1 MRARPAFAVLMLVVL
16 LLPGCITTEEDTL
29 GGLGTY
35 GVEATWTTVE
45 LEAKTAYYND
55 GETVTWTLDD
65 GPFSDQIEAAGN
77 HVVGVLLTL
86 SYPSDDETPNPG
98 LCTGLEDNVPDVV
111 SGTATKGD
119 WSLEQT
125 DSEGGGHE
133 VNLTWHDQ
141 SALEAG
147 SISNVTEQE
156 VLDRFAFGADAR
168 GAFDLSVTV
177 DAQAFEG
184 ALCTHSDDGEEV
196 ATVVGL
202 LVLDLNVTLI
212 EDDEGGSS
220 AMAVGAGSLPA
231 VLFAPVFIA
240 MIAAVTYATR
250 HQDRFQLRFVLEEEE
265 EELEG
270 ESTSEGVTM
279 TDSYRARVITLCA
292 LYVAQG
298 IPWGFIT
305 VTFVTFLAARGVGAG
320 ELALLLTLGTLP
332 WSVKFLW
339 GPVIDRY
346 QIPVYGRRRPWILL
360 AQTGMMLMLG
370 AMLFV
375 PDPTNNVRTIAI
387 MFLVYNIF
395 TSLQDVSTDA
405 LAVDV
410 LKPHEVEKVNSY
422 MFTSKT
428 VGGAIGGAG
437 LGTIIVFTGLKGAIL
452 LQIPILA
459 GLMVAPLLMT
469 ERPGERRFPWDAK
482 PKEASQEEVLE
493 APNQNFADIF
503 AKIRTA
509 LSLRSAYL
517 SIVLSL
523 TVSLHFLLIPV
534 LPLLFVRELG
544 WTEAGFNATN
554 GGWILA
560 LTVLGYLVGGQLGR
574 RFGGKKI
581 IIYAA
586 LGTAFVTALWGVSG
600 QLWGSTVWMVGVW
613 SLKNFGWSV
622 VMINI
627 YSLMMKVTWGEV
639 GGTQFTGYMAMMNLS
654 AIIGY
659 QLTGPLAERFDY
671 PTLFLI
677 GAALQTLVILAVLW
691 IDPDQTRREL
701 EGTMEGVIEPPGP
714 LNMSA

>member
-1 MRARPAFAVLMLVVL
+1 MRAQFHVAVLIMLL
-16 LLPGCITTEEDTL
+16 MMLPGCLSTPKETR
-29 GGLGTY
+29 GGVGTY
-35 GVEATWTTVE
+35 EVEASWTTVE
-45 LEAKTAYYND
+45 LETKTAFYAD
-55 GETVTWTLDD
+55 GEAVTWSVLDGEVD
-65 GPFSDQIEAAGN
+65 QQIEDAGG
-77 HVVGVLLTL
+77 HVVGLVLAM
-86 SYPSDDETPNPG
+86 SYPTDNETPGG
-98 LCTGLEDNVPDVV
+98 LCTGQETDVPDIV
-111 SGTATKGD
+111 SGTATKGV
-119 WSLEQT
+119 WSLEQS
-125 DSEGGGHE
+125 DSGFGGHE

-141 SALEAG
+141 AILDAG
-147 SISNVTEQE
+147 VATNLSEQE
-156 VLDRFAFGADAR
+156 VLDRFAFGDEAR
-168 GAFDLSVTV
+168 GAFDLTVLV
-177 DAQAFEG
+177 DAQAHNS
-184 ALCTHSDDGEEV
+184 ALCSHSDDGEEV
-196 ATVVGL
+196 TTVASL
-202 LVLDLNVTLI
+202 LVIDLTVTPAGT
-212 EDDEGGSS
+212 DDGGSS
-220 AMAVGAGSLPA
+220 ALPVGTGAIPS
-231 VLFAPVFIA
+231 VIFAPVFIA
-240 MIAAVTYATR
+240 MVALVAFVPR

-305 VTFVTFLAARGVGAG
+305 VTFVTFLAARGVGAS

-346 QIPVYGRRRPWILL
+346 QIPAYGRRRPWILL

-410 LKPHEVEKVNSY
+410 LQPHEVEKVNSY

-459 GLMVAPLLMT
+459 GLMIAPMMMT
-469 ERPGERRFPWDAK
+469 ERPGERRFPWEKKTEEGPEEEDV
-482 PKEASQEEVLE
+482 EAT
-493 APNQNFADIF
+493 NQNFADIF

-600 QLWGSTVWMVGVW
+600 QLWGSTIWMVGVW

-701 EGTMEGVIEPPGP
+701 ESPAPAEAPSPIPMT
-714 LNMSA
+714 A

>member
-1 MRARPAFAVLMLVVL
+1 MRARFHVAILMML
-16 LLPGCITTEEDTL
+16 LMMLPGCLSTTEEAL
-29 GGLGTY
+29 GGVGTY
-35 GVEATWTTVE
+35 EVEATWTTID
-45 LEAKTAYYND
+45 LETKTAFYAD
-55 GETVTWTLDD
+55 DEVVTWTLNDAD
-65 GPFSDQIEAAGN
+65 VAGQIEDAGG
-77 HVVGVLLTL
+77 HVVGLVLAM
-86 SYPSDDETPNPG
+86 SYPADDESPSG
-98 LCTGLEDNVPDVV
+98 LCTGLEADVPDIV
-111 SGTATKGD
+111 SGTATKGE
-119 WSLEQT
+119 WSLELT
-125 DSEGGGHE
+125 DSGFGGHE

-141 SALEAG
+141 AILDAG
-147 SISNVTEQE
+147 VATNLTEQE
-156 VLDRFAFGADAR
+156 VLDRFVFGDEAR
-168 GAFDLSVTV
+168 GAFDLTVVV
-177 DAQAFEG
+177 DAQAHNS
-184 ALCTHSDDGEEV
+184 ALCSHSDDGEEV
-196 ATVVGL
+196 TTVASL
-202 LVLDLNVTLI
+202 HVLDLTVTPA
-212 EDDEGGSS
+212 DADGDAAS
-220 AMAVGAGSLPA
+220 ALAVGTGAIPS
-231 VLFAPVFIA
+231 VIFAPVFIG
-240 MIAAVTYATR
+240 MIALVAFVTR

-265 EELEG
+265 EEIEG

-305 VTFVTFLAARGVGAG
+305 VTFVTFLAARGVGAS

-346 QIPVYGRRRPWILL
+346 QMPTYGRRRPWILL
-360 AQTGMMLMLG
+360 AQSGMMFMLG

-375 PDPTNNVRTIAI
+375 PDPTNNVSTIAI
-387 MFLVYNIF
+387 MFLIYNIF

-410 LKPHEVEKVNSY
+410 LQPHEVEKVNSY

-459 GLMVAPLLMT
+459 GLMIAPLMMT
-469 ERPGERRFPWDAK
+469 ERPGERRFPWEKKAEDD
-482 PKEASQEEVLE
+482 PEVDDIEAS
-493 APNQNFADIF
+493 NQNFAEIF

-523 TVSLHFLLIPV
+523 SVSLHFLLIPV

-600 QLWGSTVWMVGVW
+600 SLWGSTVWMVGVW
-613 SLKNFGWSV
+613 SLKNFGWSI

-677 GAALQTLVILAVLW
+677 GAALQTMVILAVLY

-701 EGTMEGVIEPPGP
+701 ETTTAIP
-714 LNMSA
+714 SA

>member
-1 MRARPAFAVLMLVVL
+1 MRAQFHVAVLIMLL
-16 LLPGCITTEEDTL
+16 MMLPGCLSTSEETL
-29 GGLGTY
+29 GGVGTY
-35 GVEATWTTVE
+35 EVEASWTTVE
-45 LEAKTAYYND
+45 LETKTAFYADDEAVTWSVLD
-55 GETVTWTLDD
+55 GEIDQ
-65 GPFSDQIEAAGN
+65 QIEDAGG
-77 HVVGVLLTL
+77 HVVGLVLAM
-86 SYPSDDETPNPG
+86 SYPTDDETPGG
-98 LCTGLEDNVPDVV
+98 LCTGQETDVPDIV
-111 SGTATKGD
+111 SGTATKGE
-119 WSLEQT
+119 WTLEAS
-125 DSEGGGHE
+125 DSGFGGHV

-141 SALEAG
+141 AILDAG
-147 SISNVTEQE
+147 VATNLSEQE
-156 VLDRFAFGADAR
+156 VLDRFVFGDEAR
-168 GAFDLSVTV
+168 GAFDLTVLV
-177 DAQAFEG
+177 DAQAHNS
-184 ALCTHSDDGEEV
+184 ALCSHSDDGEEV
-196 ATVVGL
+196 TTVASL
-202 LVLDLNVTLI
+202 LVIDLTVTPAGM
-212 EDDEGGSS
+212 DDESSS
-220 AMAVGAGSLPA
+220 ALAVGTGAIPS
-231 VLFAPVFIA
+231 VIFAPVFIA
-240 MIAAVTYATR
+240 MVALVAFVTR

-305 VTFVTFLAARGVGAG
+305 VTFVTFLAARGVGAS

-346 QIPVYGRRRPWILL
+346 QIPAYGRRRPWILL

-410 LKPHEVEKVNSY
+410 LQPHEVEKVNSY

-459 GLMVAPLLMT
+459 GLMIAPMMMT
-469 ERPGERRFPWDAK
+469 ERPGERRFPWEK
-482 PKEASQEEVLE
+482 KTEAGSEEEDDVE
-493 APNQNFADIF
+493 AANQNFADIF

-600 QLWGSTVWMVGVW
+600 QLWGSTIWMVGVW

-701 EGTMEGVIEPPGP
+701 ESPVPAEAPASIPMT
-714 LNMSA
+714 A

>member
-1 MRARPAFAVLMLVVL
+1 MRAQFHVAVLMLL
-16 LLPGCITTEEDTL
+16 LVMLPGCLSTSEETL
-29 GGLGTY
+29 GGVGTY
-35 GVEATWTTVE
+35 EVEATWTTVE
-45 LEAKTAYYND
+45 LETKTAFYADDEAVTWSVLD
-55 GETVTWTLDD
+55 GELDQ
-65 GPFSDQIEAAGN
+65 QIEDAGG
-77 HVVGVLLTL
+77 HVVGLVLAM
-86 SYPSDDETPNPG
+86 SYPTDNETPGG
-98 LCTGLEDNVPDVV
+98 LCTGQEPDVPDIV
-111 SGTATKGD
+111 SGTATKGE
-119 WSLEQT
+119 WTLEAS
-125 DSEGGGHE
+125 DSGFGGHE
-133 VNLTWHDQ
+133 INLTWHDQ
-141 SALEAG
+141 AILDAG
-147 SISNVTEQE
+147 VATNLSEQD
-156 VLDRFAFGADAR
+156 VLDRFVFGEEAR
-168 GAFDLSVTV
+168 GAFDLTVLV
-177 DAQAFEG
+177 DAQAHNS
-184 ALCTHSDDGEEV
+184 ALCSHSDDGEEV
-196 ATVVGL
+196 TTVASL
-202 LVLDLNVTLI
+202 LVIDLTVTPAGM
-212 EDDEGGSS
+212 DDEGSS
-220 AMAVGAGSLPA
+220 ALTVGTGAIPS
-231 VLFAPVFIA
+231 VIFAPVFIA
-240 MIAAVTYATR
+240 MVALVAFVTR
-250 HQDRFQLRFVLEEEE
+250 HQDRFQLRFVLDEEE

-305 VTFVTFLAARGVGAG
+305 VTFVTFLAARGVGAS

-346 QIPVYGRRRPWILL
+346 QIPAYGRRRPWILL

-387 MFLVYNIF
+387 MFLIYNIF

-410 LKPHEVEKVNSY
+410 LQPHEVEKVNSY

-459 GLMVAPLLMT
+459 GLMIAPMMMT
-469 ERPGERRFPWDAK
+469 ERPGERRFPWEKRTVEGPEQEDV
-482 PKEASQEEVLE
+482 EA
-493 APNQNFADIF
+493 ANQNFADIF

-509 LSLRSAYL
+509 ISLRSAYL

-701 EGTMEGVIEPPGP
+701 ESSAPAEGPAPMP
-714 LNMSA
+714 MTA

>member
-1 MRARPAFAVLMLVVL
+1 MRTLACLTALLVLTVA
-16 LLPGCITTEEDTL
+16 LPGCLGTDDDGL
-29 GGLGTY
+29 GGIGTY
-35 GVEATWTTVE
+35 EVEATWTTVL
-45 LEAKTAYYND
+45 LETKTAYYND
-55 GETVTWTLDD
+55 GESVTWTLNDENVD
-65 GPFSDQIEAAGN
+65 DQIEAAGG
-77 HVVGVLLTL
+77 HVVGLLL
-86 SYPSDDETPNPG
+86 SMAYPVDDESANLG
-98 LCTGLEDNVPDVV
+98 LCTGAEDDVPDLVTGIAEKGAWTLEASD
-111 SGTATKGD
+111 SGN
-119 WSLEQT
+119 
-125 DSEGGGHE
+125 GGHE

-141 SALEAG
+141 TILEAG
-147 SISNVTEQE
+147 LASNLTEQE
-156 VLDRFAFGADAR
+156 VLDRFAFGDEAR
-168 GAFDLSVTV
+168 GAFDLTVVV
-177 DAQAFEG
+177 DAQAYDG
-184 ALCTHSDDGEEV
+184 ALCSHSDDGEEV
-196 ATVVGL
+196 TTTVAL
-202 LVLDLNVTLI
+202 LVIDLTVTPAGA
-212 EDDEGGSS
+212 EADGAS
-220 AMAVGAGSLPA
+220 ALSVGTGAIPS
-231 VLFAPVFIA
+231 VVFAPVFIA
-240 MIAAVTYATR
+240 MVATVAYITR
-250 HQDRFQLRFVLEEEE
+250 HQDRFQLRFVLDEEE

-270 ESTSEGVTM
+270 ESTSEGTTM

-305 VTFVTFLAARGVGAG
+305 VTFVTFLAARGVGASD
-320 ELALLLTLGTLP
+320 LALLLTLGTLP
-332 WSVKFLW
+332 WSLKFLW
-339 GPVIDRY
+339 GPVIDRF
-346 QIPVYGRRRPWILL
+346 QAPAYGRRRPWILL
-360 AQTGMMLMLG
+360 AQTGMMLMLA

-387 MFLVYNIF
+387 MFLIYNIF

-410 LKPHEVEKVNSY
+410 LQPHEVEKVNSY

-452 LQIPILA
+452 LQIPILM
-459 GLMVAPLLMT
+459 GLMVAPLMMT
-469 ERPGERRFPWDAK
+469 ERPGERRFPWEKNDEIGREEADA
-482 PKEASQEEVLE
+482 EAT
-493 APNQNFADIF
+493 NQNFADIF
-503 AKIRTA
+503 AKIKTA

-544 WTEAGFNATN
+544 WTEAMFNATN

-574 RFGGKKI
+574 RFGGKKVI
-581 IIYAA
+581 VYAA
-586 LGTAFVTALWGVSG
+586 LATAFVTALWGVSG
-600 QLWGSTVWMVGVW
+600 TLWGSTAWMVGVW

-677 GAALQTLVILAVLW
+677 GAALQTLVIVAVLW

-701 EGTMEGVIEPPGP
+701 ESPALAVEAPDNV
-714 LNMSA
+714 LLS

>member
-1 MRARPAFAVLMLVVL
+1 MRAQFHVAVLMLL
-16 LLPGCITTEEDTL
+16 LVMLPGCLSTSEETL
-29 GGLGTY
+29 GGVGTY
-35 GVEATWTTVE
+35 EVEATWTTVE
-45 LEAKTAYYND
+45 LETKTAFYADDEAVTWSVLD
-55 GETVTWTLDD
+55 GELDQ
-65 GPFSDQIEAAGN
+65 QIEDAGG
-77 HVVGVLLTL
+77 HVVGLVLAM
-86 SYPSDDETPNPG
+86 SYPTDNETPGG
-98 LCTGLEDNVPDVV
+98 LCTGQENDVPDIV
-111 SGTATKGD
+111 SGTATKGE
-119 WSLEQT
+119 WTLEAS
-125 DSEGGGHE
+125 DSGFGGHE
-133 VNLTWHDQ
+133 INLTWHDQ
-141 SALEAG
+141 AILDAG
-147 SISNVTEQE
+147 VATNLSEQD
-156 VLDRFAFGADAR
+156 VLDRFVFGEEAR
-168 GAFDLSVTV
+168 GAFDLTVLV
-177 DAQAFEG
+177 DAQAHNS
-184 ALCTHSDDGEEV
+184 ALCSHSDDGEEV
-196 ATVVGL
+196 TTVASL
-202 LVLDLNVTLI
+202 LVIDLTVTPAGM
-212 EDDEGGSS
+212 DDEGSS
-220 AMAVGAGSLPA
+220 ALTVGTGAIPS
-231 VLFAPVFIA
+231 VIFAPVFIA
-240 MIAAVTYATR
+240 MVALVAFVTR
-250 HQDRFQLRFVLEEEE
+250 HQDRFQLRFVLDEEE

-305 VTFVTFLAARGVGAG
+305 VTFVTFLAARGVGAS

-346 QIPVYGRRRPWILL
+346 QIPAYGRRRPWILL

-387 MFLVYNIF
+387 MFLIYNIF

-410 LKPHEVEKVNSY
+410 LQPHEVEKVNSY

-459 GLMVAPLLMT
+459 GLMIAPMMMT
-469 ERPGERRFPWDAK
+469 ERPGERRFPWEKRTVEGPEQEDV
-482 PKEASQEEVLE
+482 EA
-493 APNQNFADIF
+493 ANQNFADIF

-509 LSLRSAYL
+509 ISLRSAYL

-701 EGTMEGVIEPPGP
+701 ESSAPAEGPAPMP
-714 LNMSA
+714 MTA

>member
-1 MRARPAFAVLMLVVL
+1 MRAQFHVAVLIMLL
-16 LLPGCITTEEDTL
+16 MMLPGCLSTSEETL
-29 GGLGTY
+29 GRVGTY
-35 GVEATWTTVE
+35 EVEATWTSVE
-45 LEAKTAYYND
+45 LETKTAFYADDEAVTWSVLD
-55 GETVTWTLDD
+55 GEFDQ
-65 GPFSDQIEAAGN
+65 QIEDAGG
-77 HVVGVLLTL
+77 HVVGLVLAM
-86 SYPSDDETPNPG
+86 SYPTDDETPGG
-98 LCTGLEDNVPDVV
+98 LCTGLEDNVPDIV
-111 SGTATKGD
+111 SGTATKGE
-119 WSLEQT
+119 WTLEAS
-125 DSEGGGHE
+125 DSGFGGHV

-141 SALEAG
+141 AILDAG
-147 SISNVTEQE
+147 VATNLSEQE
-156 VLDRFAFGADAR
+156 VLDRFVFGDEAR
-168 GAFDLSVTV
+168 GAFDLTVLV
-177 DAQAFEG
+177 DAQAHNS
-184 ALCTHSDDGEEV
+184 ALCSHSDDGEEV
-196 ATVVGL
+196 TTVASL
-202 LVLDLNVTLI
+202 LVIDLTVTPAGM
-212 EDDEGGSS
+212 DDESSS
-220 AMAVGAGSLPA
+220 ALAVGTGAIPS
-231 VLFAPVFIA
+231 VIFAPVFIA
-240 MIAAVTYATR
+240 MVALVAFVTR
-250 HQDRFQLRFVLEEEE
+250 QQDRFQLRFVLEEEE

-305 VTFVTFLAARGVGAG
+305 VTFVTFLAARGVGAS

-346 QIPVYGRRRPWILL
+346 QIPAYGRRRPWILL

-410 LKPHEVEKVNSY
+410 LQPHEVEKVNSY

-459 GLMVAPLLMT
+459 GLMIAPMMMT
-469 ERPGERRFPWDAK
+469 ERPGERRFPWEKNTEEGPEEEDV
-482 PKEASQEEVLE
+482 EA
-493 APNQNFADIF
+493 ANQNFADIF
-503 AKIRTA
+503 TKIRTA

-701 EGTMEGVIEPPGP
+701 ESPAPAEAPV
-714 LNMSA
+714 SAPVTA

>member
-1 MRARPAFAVLMLVVL
+1 MRAQFHVAVLMLL
-16 LLPGCITTEEDTL
+16 LVMLPGCLSTSEETL
-29 GGLGTY
+29 GGVGTY
-35 GVEATWTTVE
+35 EVEATWTTVE
-45 LEAKTAYYND
+45 LETKTAFYADDEAVTWSVLD
-55 GETVTWTLDD
+55 GELDQ
-65 GPFSDQIEAAGN
+65 QIEDAGG
-77 HVVGVLLTL
+77 HVVGLVLAM
-86 SYPSDDETPNPG
+86 SYPTDNETPGG
-98 LCTGLEDNVPDVV
+98 LCTGQENDVPDIV
-111 SGTATKGD
+111 SGTATKGE
-119 WSLEQT
+119 WTLEAS
-125 DSEGGGHE
+125 DSGFGGHE

-141 SALEAG
+141 AILDAG
-147 SISNVTEQE
+147 VATNLSEQE
-156 VLDRFAFGADAR
+156 VLDRFVFGEEAR
-168 GAFDLSVTV
+168 GAFDLTVLV
-177 DAQAFEG
+177 DAQAHNS
-184 ALCTHSDDGEEV
+184 ALCSHSDDGEEV
-196 ATVVGL
+196 TTVASL
-202 LVLDLNVTLI
+202 LVIDLTVTPAGM
-212 EDDEGGSS
+212 DDESSS
-220 AMAVGAGSLPA
+220 ALTVGTGAIPS
-231 VLFAPVFIA
+231 VIFAPVFIA
-240 MIAAVTYATR
+240 MVALVAFVTR

-305 VTFVTFLAARGVGAG
+305 VTFVTFLAARGVGAS

-346 QIPVYGRRRPWILL
+346 QIPAYGRRRPWILL

-387 MFLVYNIF
+387 MFLIYNIF

-410 LKPHEVEKVNSY
+410 LQPHEVEKVNSY

-459 GLMVAPLLMT
+459 GLMIAPMMMT
-469 ERPGERRFPWDAK
+469 ERPGERRFPWEKRTEEGPQQEDV
-482 PKEASQEEVLE
+482 EA
-493 APNQNFADIF
+493 ANQNFADIF

-701 EGTMEGVIEPPGP
+701 ESPGP
-714 LNMSA
+714 VEAPAPIPMTA

>member
-1 MRARPAFAVLMLVVL
+1 MRTRPAFAVLMLVVL
-16 LLPGCITTEEDTL
+16 LIPGCIDTEEDAL
-29 GGLGTY
+29 GGVGTY
-35 GVEATWTTVE
+35 DVEATWTTVE
-45 LEAKTAYYND
+45 LETKTAFYAD
-55 GETVTWTLDD
+55 DEPVTWSVLDGD
-65 GPFSDQIEAAGN
+65 LDQQIEDAGG
-77 HVVGVLLTL
+77 HVVGLVLAM
-86 SYPSDDETPNPG
+86 SYPTDDETPGG
-98 LCTGLEDNVPDVV
+98 LCTGLETDVPDIV
-111 SGTATKGD
+111 SGTAAKGA
-119 WSLEQT
+119 WSLEAS
-125 DSEGGGHE
+125 DSGFGGHE

-141 SALEAG
+141 AVLDAG
-147 SISNVTEQE
+147 VATNLTEQE
-156 VLDRFAFGADAR
+156 VLDRFVFGAEAR
-168 GAFDLSVTV
+168 GAFDLTVLV
-177 DAQAFEG
+177 DAQAHNS
-184 ALCTHSDDGEEV
+184 ALCSHSDDGEEV
-196 ATVVGL
+196 TTVASL
-202 LVLDLNVTLI
+202 HVLDLTVTLA
-212 EDDEGGSS
+212 DADGD
-220 AMAVGAGSLPA
+220 ATTALAVGTGAIPS
-231 VLFAPVFIA
+231 VIFAPVFIA
-240 MIAAVTYATR
+240 MVALVAFITR

-265 EELEG
+265 EEIEG

-305 VTFVTFLAARGVGAG
+305 VTFVTFLAARGVGAS

-346 QIPVYGRRRPWILL
+346 QMPAYGRRRPWILL

-387 MFLVYNIF
+387 MFLFYNIF

-410 LKPHEVEKVNSY
+410 LQPHEVEKVNSY

-459 GLMVAPLLMT
+459 GLMIAPMMMT
-469 ERPGERRFPWDAK
+469 ERPGERRFPWEKKAEEGPEEDVV
-482 PKEASQEEVLE
+482 EAS
-493 APNQNFADIF
+493 NQNFADIF

-574 RFGGKKI
+574 RFGGKKV

-600 QLWGSTVWMVGVW
+600 GLWGSTVWMVGVW

-701 EGTMEGVIEPPGP
+701 ETPPAI
-714 LNMSA
+714 LSA

>member
-1 MRARPAFAVLMLVVL
+1 MRAQFHVAVLIMLL
-16 LLPGCITTEEDTL
+16 MMLPGCLSTSEETL
-29 GGLGTY
+29 GGVGTY
-35 GVEATWTTVE
+35 EVEATWTTVE
-45 LEAKTAYYND
+45 LETKTAFYADDEAVTWSVLD
-55 GETVTWTLDD
+55 GELDQ
-65 GPFSDQIEAAGN
+65 QIEDAGG
-77 HVVGVLLTL
+77 HVVGLVLAM
-86 SYPSDDETPNPG
+86 SYPTDNETPGG
-98 LCTGLEDNVPDVV
+98 LCTGQENDVPDIV
-111 SGTATKGD
+111 SGTATKGE
-119 WSLEQT
+119 WTLEAS
-125 DSEGGGHE
+125 DSGFGGHE

-141 SALEAG
+141 AILDAG
-147 SISNVTEQE
+147 VATNLSEQE
-156 VLDRFAFGADAR
+156 VLDRFVFGEEAR
-168 GAFDLSVTV
+168 GTFDLTVLV
-177 DAQAFEG
+177 DAQAHNS
-184 ALCTHSDDGEEV
+184 ALCSHSDDGEEV
-196 ATVVGL
+196 TTVASL
-202 LVLDLNVTLI
+202 LVIDLTVTPAGM
-212 EDDEGGSS
+212 DDEGSS
-220 AMAVGAGSLPA
+220 ALTVGTGAIPS
-231 VLFAPVFIA
+231 VIFAPVFIA
-240 MIAAVTYATR
+240 MVALVAFVTR

-305 VTFVTFLAARGVGAG
+305 VTFVTFLAARGVGAS

-346 QIPVYGRRRPWILL
+346 QIPAYGRRRPWILL

-387 MFLVYNIF
+387 MFLIYNIF

-410 LKPHEVEKVNSY
+410 LQPHEVEKVNSY

-459 GLMVAPLLMT
+459 GLMIAPMMMT
-469 ERPGERRFPWDAK
+469 ERPGERRFPWEK
-482 PKEASQEEVLE
+482 RTEEGPQQEDVEV
-493 APNQNFADIF
+493 ANQNFADIF

-509 LSLRSAYL
+509 LSQRSAYL

-701 EGTMEGVIEPPGP
+701 ESPGP
-714 LNMSA
+714 VEAPAPIPMTA

>member
-1 MRARPAFAVLMLVVL
+1 MRTRPAFAVLMLVVL
-16 LLPGCITTEEDTL
+16 LIPGCIDTEEDAL
-29 GGLGTY
+29 GGVGTY
-35 GVEATWTTVE
+35 DVNATWTTIE
-45 LEAKTAYYND
+45 LETKTAFYADDESVTWSVLD
-55 GETVTWTLDD
+55 GEVDQ
-65 GPFSDQIEAAGN
+65 QIEDAGG
-77 HVVGVLLTL
+77 HVVGLVLAM
-86 SYPSDDETPNPG
+86 SYPADDESPSG
-98 LCTGLEDNVPDVV
+98 LCTGLEADVPDIV
-111 SGTATKGD
+111 SGTATKGE
-119 WSLEQT
+119 WTLEAS
-125 DSEGGGHE
+125 DSGFGGHD

-141 SALEAG
+141 AILDAG
-147 SISNVTEQE
+147 VASNLSEQE
-156 VLDRFAFGADAR
+156 VLDRFVFGDGAR
-168 GAFDLSVTV
+168 GAFDLTVVV
-177 DAQAFEG
+177 DAQAHNS
-184 ALCTHSDDGEEV
+184 ALCSHSDDGEEV
-196 ATVVGL
+196 TTVASL
-202 LVLDLNVTLI
+202 LVIDLTVTPADM
-212 EDDEGGSS
+212 EDDGSS
-220 AMAVGAGSLPA
+220 ALAVGTGTLPA
-231 VLFAPVFIA
+231 VLFAPVFIGMVA
-240 MIAAVTYATR
+240 MVVFVTR
-250 HQDRFQLRFVLEEEE
+250 HQDRFQLQYVLEEEE
-265 EELEG
+265 EDIEG

-305 VTFVTFLAARGVGAG
+305 VTFVTFLAARGVSAG

-346 QIPVYGRRRPWILL
+346 QMPAYGRRRPWILL

-375 PDPTNNVRTIAI
+375 PDPTNNVSTIAI
-387 MFLVYNIF
+387 MFLIYNIF

-410 LKPHEVEKVNSY
+410 LQPHEVEKVNSY

-437 LGTIIVFTGLKGAIL
+437 LGTIIVFIGLKGAIL

-459 GLMVAPLLMT
+459 GLMIAPMMMT
-469 ERPGERRFPWDAK
+469 ERPGERRFPWEKKAEEGPEEDDV
-482 PKEASQEEVLE
+482 EAS
-493 APNQNFADIF
+493 NQNFADIF

-574 RFGGKKI
+574 RFGGKKVI
-581 IIYAA
+581 VYAA
-586 LGTAFVTALWGVSG
+586 LGTSFVTALWGISG
-600 QLWGSTVWMVGVW
+600 NLWGSTVWMVGVW

-701 EGTMEGVIEPPGP
+701 ETPPAI
-714 LNMSA
+714 LSA

>member
-1 MRARPAFAVLMLVVL
+1 MRAQFHVAVLIMLL
-16 LLPGCITTEEDTL
+16 MMLPGCLSTSEETR
-29 GGLGTY
+29 GGVGTY
-35 GVEATWTTVE
+35 EVEASWTTLE
-45 LEAKTAYYND
+45 LETKTAFYPD
-55 GETVTWTLDD
+55 GEAVTWSVLDGEID
-65 GPFSDQIEAAGN
+65 QQIEDAGG
-77 HVVGVLLTL
+77 HVVGLVLAM
-86 SYPSDDETPNPG
+86 SYPTDSETPGG
-98 LCTGLEDNVPDVV
+98 LCTGLEDNVPDIV
-111 SGTATKGD
+111 SGTAAKGA
-119 WSLEQT
+119 WSLEQS
-125 DSEGGGHE
+125 DSGFGGHE

-141 SALEAG
+141 AILDAG
-147 SISNVTEQE
+147 VATNLSEQE
-156 VLDRFAFGADAR
+156 VLDRFAFGDEAR
-168 GAFDLSVTV
+168 GAFDLTVLV
-177 DAQAFEG
+177 DAQAHNS
-184 ALCTHSDDGEEV
+184 ALCSHSDDGEEV
-196 ATVVGL
+196 TTVASL
-202 LVLDLNVTLI
+202 LVIDLTVTPAGM
-212 EDDEGGSS
+212 DDDGSS
-220 AMAVGAGSLPA
+220 ALAVGTGAIPS
-231 VLFAPVFIA
+231 VIFAPVFIA
-240 MIAAVTYATR
+240 MVALVAFVTR

-305 VTFVTFLAARGVGAG
+305 VTFVTFLAARGVGAS

-346 QIPVYGRRRPWILL
+346 QIPAYGRRRPWILL

-410 LKPHEVEKVNSY
+410 LQPHEVEKVNSY

-459 GLMVAPLLMT
+459 GLMIAPMMMT
-469 ERPGERRFPWDAK
+469 ERPGERRFPWEKKTEEGPEEEDV
-482 PKEASQEEVLE
+482 EA
-493 APNQNFADIF
+493 ANQNFADIF

-600 QLWGSTVWMVGVW
+600 QLWGSTIWMVGVW

-659 QLTGPLAERFDY
+659 QLTGPLAKRFDY

-701 EGTMEGVIEPPGP
+701 ESPAPAEAPAPIPMT
-714 LNMSA
+714 A

>member
-1 MRARPAFAVLMLVVL
+1 MRARYHVAVLVIL
-16 LLPGCITTEEDTL
+16 LMMLPGCLSTSEETL
-29 GGLGTY
+29 GGVGTY
-35 GVEATWTTVE
+35 EVEATWTTVE
-45 LEAKTAYYND
+45 LETKTAFYADDEAVTWSVLD
-55 GETVTWTLDD
+55 GELDQ
-65 GPFSDQIEAAGN
+65 QIEDAGG
-77 HVVGVLLTL
+77 HVVGLVLAMT
-86 SYPSDDETPNPG
+86 YPADDETPGG
-98 LCTGLEDNVPDVV
+98 LCTGLEANVPDIV
-111 SGTATKGD
+111 SGTATKGA
-119 WSLEQT
+119 WSLEQS
-125 DSEGGGHE
+125 DSGFGGHE

-141 SALEAG
+141 AILDAG
-147 SISNVTEQE
+147 VATNLSEQE
-156 VLDRFAFGADAR
+156 VLDRFVFGDEAR
-168 GAFDLSVTV
+168 GAFDLTVLV
-177 DAQAFEG
+177 DAQAHNS
-184 ALCTHSDDGEEV
+184 ALCSHSDDGEEV
-196 ATVVGL
+196 TTVASL
-202 LVLDLNVTLI
+202 LVIDLTVTPAGM
-212 EDDEGGSS
+212 DDEGSS
-220 AMAVGAGSLPA
+220 ALTVGTGAIPS
-231 VLFAPVFIA
+231 VIFAPVFIA
-240 MIAAVTYATR
+240 MVALVAFVTR

-305 VTFVTFLAARGVGAG
+305 VTFVTFLAARGVGAS

-346 QIPVYGRRRPWILL
+346 QIPAYGRRRPWILL

-410 LKPHEVEKVNSY
+410 LQPHEVEKVNSY

-459 GLMVAPLLMT
+459 GLMIAPMMMT
-469 ERPGERRFPWDAK
+469 ERPGERRFPWEK
-482 PKEASQEEVLE
+482 KTEEGPEQEDV
-493 APNQNFADIF
+493 AAANQNFADIF

-701 EGTMEGVIEPPGP
+701 E
-714 LNMSA
+714 SAAPAEAPAPIPMAA

>member
-1 MRARPAFAVLMLVVL
+1 MRARFHVAVLLMLL
-16 LLPGCITTEEDTL
+16 MMLPGCLSTTEETL
-29 GGLGTY
+29 GGVGTY
-35 GVEATWTTVE
+35 EVEATWTTVD
-45 LEAKTAYYND
+45 LETKTAFYAD
-55 GETVTWTLDD
+55 DESVTWSVLDGD
-65 GPFSDQIEAAGN
+65 LDQQIEDAGG
-77 HVVGVLLTL
+77 HVVGLVLAM
-86 SYPSDDETPNPG
+86 SYPTDDESPSG
-98 LCTGLEDNVPDVV
+98 LCTGLEADVPDIV
-111 SGTATKGD
+111 SGTTTKGE
-119 WSLEQT
+119 WSLEVT
-125 DSEGGGHE
+125 DSGFGGHA

-141 SALEAG
+141 AILDAG
-147 SISNVTEQE
+147 VATNLTEQE
-156 VLDRFAFGADAR
+156 VLDRFVFGDEAR
-168 GAFDLSVTV
+168 GAFDLTVVV
-177 DAQAFEG
+177 DAQAHNS
-184 ALCTHSDDGEEV
+184 ALCSHSDDGEEV
-196 ATVVGL
+196 TTVASL
-202 LVLDLNVTLI
+202 LVIDLTVTPAGI
-212 EDDEGGSS
+212 EVEGSS
-220 AMAVGAGSLPA
+220 ALAVGTGAIPA
-231 VLFAPVFIA
+231 VVFAPVFIA
-240 MIAAVTYATR
+240 MVALVAFITR

-265 EELEG
+265 EDLEG

-305 VTFVTFLAARGVGAG
+305 VTFVTFLAARGVGAS

-346 QIPVYGRRRPWILL
+346 QIPTYGRRRPWILL

-387 MFLVYNIF
+387 MFLIYNIF

-410 LKPHEVEKVNSY
+410 LQPHEVEKVNSY

-459 GLMVAPLLMT
+459 GLMIAPLMMT
-469 ERPGERRFPWDAK
+469 ERPGERRFPWEKKAEEGPEEDDV
-482 PKEASQEEVLE
+482 EAS
-493 APNQNFADIF
+493 NQNFADIF

-574 RFGGKKI
+574 RFGGKKVI
-581 IIYAA
+581 VYAA

-600 QLWGSTVWMVGVW
+600 SLWGSTVWMVGVW

-701 EGTMEGVIEPPGP
+701 ETPPAI
-714 LNMSA
+714 LSA

>member
-1 MRARPAFAVLMLVVL
+1 MRAQFHVAVLIMLL
-16 LLPGCITTEEDTL
+16 MMLPGCLSTSEETL
-29 GGLGTY
+29 GGVGNY
-35 GVEATWTTVE
+35 EVEATWTTVE
-45 LEAKTAYYND
+45 LETKTAFYADDEAVTWSVLD
-55 GETVTWTLDD
+55 GEI
-65 GPFSDQIEAAGN
+65 DQQIKDAGG
-77 HVVGVLLTL
+77 HVVGLVLAM
-86 SYPSDDETPNPG
+86 SYPTDDETPGG
-98 LCTGLEDNVPDVV
+98 LCTGQETDVPDIV
-111 SGTATKGD
+111 SGTATKGE
-119 WSLEQT
+119 WTLEAS
-125 DSEGGGHE
+125 DSGFGGHE

-141 SALEAG
+141 AILNAG
-147 SISNVTEQE
+147 VATNLSEQE
-156 VLDRFAFGADAR
+156 VLDRFVFGDEAR
-168 GAFDLSVTV
+168 GAFDLTVLV
-177 DAQAFEG
+177 DAQAHNS
-184 ALCTHSDDGEEV
+184 ALCSHSDDGEEV
-196 ATVVGL
+196 TTVASL
-202 LVLDLNVTLI
+202 LVIDLTVTPAGM
-212 EDDEGGSS
+212 DDESSS
-220 AMAVGAGSLPA
+220 ALAVGTGAIPS
-231 VLFAPVFIA
+231 VIFAPVFIGMVA
-240 MIAAVTYATR
+240 LVAFVTR
-250 HQDRFQLRFVLEEEE
+250 NQDRFQLRFVLEEEE

-305 VTFVTFLAARGVGAG
+305 VTFVTFLAARGVGAS

-346 QIPVYGRRRPWILL
+346 QIPAYGRRRPWILL

-410 LKPHEVEKVNSY
+410 LQPHEVEKVNSY

-459 GLMVAPLLMT
+459 GLMIAPMMMT
-469 ERPGERRFPWDAK
+469 ERPGERRFPWEK
-482 PKEASQEEVLE
+482 KTEAGSEEEDDVE
-493 APNQNFADIF
+493 AANQNFADIF

-701 EGTMEGVIEPPGP
+701 ESPAPAEAPAPIPMT
-714 LNMSA
+714 A

>member
-1 MRARPAFAVLMLVVL
+1 MRTRPAFAVLMLVVL
-16 LLPGCITTEEDTL
+16 LIPGCIDTEEDAL
-29 GGLGTY
+29 GGVGTY
-35 GVEATWTTVE
+35 DVNATWTTIE
-45 LEAKTAYYND
+45 LETKTAFYADDESVTWSVLD
-55 GETVTWTLDD
+55 GEVDQ
-65 GPFSDQIEAAGN
+65 QIEDAGG
-77 HVVGVLLTL
+77 HVVGLVLAM
-86 SYPSDDETPNPG
+86 SYPADDESPSG
-98 LCTGLEDNVPDVV
+98 LCTGLEADVPDIV
-111 SGTATKGD
+111 SGTATKGE
-119 WSLEQT
+119 WTLEAS
-125 DSEGGGHE
+125 DSGFGGHD

-141 SALEAG
+141 AILDAG
-147 SISNVTEQE
+147 VASNLSEQE
-156 VLDRFAFGADAR
+156 VLDRFVFGDGAR
-168 GAFDLSVTV
+168 GAFDLTVVV
-177 DAQAFEG
+177 DAQAHNS
-184 ALCTHSDDGEEV
+184 ALCSHSDDGEEV
-196 ATVVGL
+196 TTVASL
-202 LVLDLNVTLI
+202 LVIDLTVTPADM
-212 EDDEGGSS
+212 EDDGSS
-220 AMAVGAGSLPA
+220 ALAVGTGTLPA
-231 VLFAPVFIA
+231 VLFAPVFIGMVA
-240 MIAAVTYATR
+240 MVVFVTR
-250 HQDRFQLRFVLEEEE
+250 HQDRFQLQYVLEEEE
-265 EELEG
+265 EDIEG

-305 VTFVTFLAARGVGAG
+305 VTFVTFLAARGVSAG

-346 QIPVYGRRRPWILL
+346 QIPAYGRRRPWILL

-410 LKPHEVEKVNSY
+410 LQPHEVEKVNSY

-437 LGTIIVFTGLKGAIL
+437 LGTIIVFIGLKGAIL

-459 GLMVAPLLMT
+459 GLMIAPMMMT
-469 ERPGERRFPWDAK
+469 ERPGERRFPWEKKAEEGPEEDDV
-482 PKEASQEEVLE
+482 EAS
-493 APNQNFADIF
+493 NQNFADIF

-560 LTVLGYLVGGQLGR
+560 LTVLGFLVGGQLGR
-574 RFGGKKI
+574 RFGGKKV

-586 LGTAFVTALWGVSG
+586 LGTSFVTALWGISG
-600 QLWGSTVWMVGVW
+600 GLWGSTAWMVGVW

-701 EGTMEGVIEPPGP
+701 EGTMDGVVELPGP

>member
-1 MRARPAFAVLMLVVL
+1 MRAQFHVAVLMLL
-16 LLPGCITTEEDTL
+16 LVMLPGCLSTSEETL
-29 GGLGTY
+29 GGVGTY
-35 GVEATWTTVE
+35 EVEATWTTVE
-45 LEAKTAYYND
+45 LETKTAFYADDEAVTWSVLD
-55 GETVTWTLDD
+55 GELDQ
-65 GPFSDQIEAAGN
+65 QIEDAGG
-77 HVVGVLLTL
+77 HVVGLVLAM
-86 SYPSDDETPNPG
+86 SYPTDNETPGG
-98 LCTGLEDNVPDVV
+98 LCTGQENDVPDIV
-111 SGTATKGD
+111 SGTATKGE
-119 WSLEQT
+119 WTLEAS
-125 DSEGGGHE
+125 DSGFGGHE

-141 SALEAG
+141 AILDAG
-147 SISNVTEQE
+147 VATNLSEQE
-156 VLDRFAFGADAR
+156 VLDRFVFGEEAR
-168 GAFDLSVTV
+168 GAFDLTVLV
-177 DAQAFEG
+177 DAQAHNS
-184 ALCTHSDDGEEV
+184 ALCSHSDDGEEV
-196 ATVVGL
+196 TTVASL
-202 LVLDLNVTLI
+202 LVIDLTVTPAGM
-212 EDDEGGSS
+212 DDEGSS
-220 AMAVGAGSLPA
+220 ALTVGTGAIPS
-231 VLFAPVFIA
+231 VIFAPVFIA
-240 MIAAVTYATR
+240 MVALVAFVTR

-305 VTFVTFLAARGVGAG
+305 VTFVTFLAARGVGAS

-346 QIPVYGRRRPWILL
+346 QIPAYGRRRPWILL

-387 MFLVYNIF
+387 MFLIYNIF

-410 LKPHEVEKVNSY
+410 LQPHEVEKVNSY

-459 GLMVAPLLMT
+459 GLMIAPMMMT
-469 ERPGERRFPWDAK
+469 ERPGERRFPWEKRTEEGPQQEDV
-482 PKEASQEEVLE
+482 EA
-493 APNQNFADIF
+493 ANQNFADIF

-701 EGTMEGVIEPPGP
+701 ESPGP
-714 LNMSA
+714 VEAPAPIPMTA

>member
-1 MRARPAFAVLMLVVL
+1 MRAQFHVAVLIMLL
-16 LLPGCITTEEDTL
+16 MMLPGCLSTSKETR
-29 GGLGTY
+29 GGVGTY
-35 GVEATWTTVE
+35 EVEASWTTVE
-45 LEAKTAYYND
+45 LETKTAFYAD
-55 GETVTWTLDD
+55 GEAVTWSVLDGEVD
-65 GPFSDQIEAAGN
+65 QQIEDAGG
-77 HVVGVLLTL
+77 HVVGLVLAM
-86 SYPSDDETPNPG
+86 SYPTDNETPGG
-98 LCTGLEDNVPDVV
+98 LCTGQETDVPDIV
-111 SGTATKGD
+111 SGTATKGV
-119 WSLEQT
+119 WSLEQS
-125 DSEGGGHE
+125 DSGFGGHE

-141 SALEAG
+141 AILDAG
-147 SISNVTEQE
+147 VATNLSEQE
-156 VLDRFAFGADAR
+156 VLDRFAFGDEAR
-168 GAFDLSVTV
+168 GAFDLTVLV
-177 DAQAFEG
+177 DAQAHNS
-184 ALCTHSDDGEEV
+184 ALCSHSDDGEEV
-196 ATVVGL
+196 TTVASL
-202 LVLDLNVTLI
+202 LVIDLTVTPAGT
-212 EDDEGGSS
+212 DDGGSS
-220 AMAVGAGSLPA
+220 ALTVGTGAIPS
-231 VLFAPVFIA
+231 VIFAPVFIA
-240 MIAAVTYATR
+240 MVALVAFVTR

-305 VTFVTFLAARGVGAG
+305 VTFVTFLAARGVGAS

-346 QIPVYGRRRPWILL
+346 QIPAYGRRRPWILL

-410 LKPHEVEKVNSY
+410 LQPHEVEKVNSY

-459 GLMVAPLLMT
+459 GLMIAPMMMT
-469 ERPGERRFPWDAK
+469 ERPGERRFPWEKKTEEGPEEEDV
-482 PKEASQEEVLE
+482 EAT
-493 APNQNFADIF
+493 NQNFADIF

-600 QLWGSTVWMVGVW
+600 QLWGSTIWMVGVW

-701 EGTMEGVIEPPGP
+701 ESPAPAEAPAPIPMT
-714 LNMSA
+714 A

>member
-1 MRARPAFAVLMLVVL
+1 MLVVL
-16 LLPGCITTEEDTL
+16 LIPGCIDTEEDAL
-29 GGLGTY
+29 GGVGTY
-35 GVEATWTTVE
+35 DVNATWTTIE
-45 LEAKTAYYND
+45 LETKTAFYADDESVTWSVLD
-55 GETVTWTLDD
+55 GEVDQ
-65 GPFSDQIEAAGN
+65 QIEDAGG
-77 HVVGVLLTL
+77 HVVGLVLAM
-86 SYPSDDETPNPG
+86 SYPADDESPSG
-98 LCTGLEDNVPDVV
+98 LCTGLEADVPDIV
-111 SGTATKGD
+111 SGTATKGE
-119 WSLEQT
+119 WTLEAS
-125 DSEGGGHE
+125 DSGFGGHD

-141 SALEAG
+141 AILDAG
-147 SISNVTEQE
+147 VASNLSEQE
-156 VLDRFAFGADAR
+156 VLDRFVFGDGAR
-168 GAFDLSVTV
+168 GAFDLTVVV
-177 DAQAFEG
+177 DAQAHNS
-184 ALCTHSDDGEEV
+184 ALCSHSDDGEEV
-196 ATVVGL
+196 TTVASL
-202 LVLDLNVTLI
+202 LVIDLTVTPADM
-212 EDDEGGSS
+212 EDDGSS
-220 AMAVGAGSLPA
+220 ALAVGTGTLPA
-231 VLFAPVFIA
+231 VLFAPVFIGMVA
-240 MIAAVTYATR
+240 MVVFVTR
-250 HQDRFQLRFVLEEEE
+250 HQDRFQLQYVLEEEE
-265 EELEG
+265 EDIEG

-305 VTFVTFLAARGVGAG
+305 VTFVTFLAARGVSAG

-346 QIPVYGRRRPWILL
+346 QMPAYGRRRPWILL

-387 MFLVYNIF
+387 MFLIYNIF

-410 LKPHEVEKVNSY
+410 LQPHEVEKVNSY

-437 LGTIIVFTGLKGAIL
+437 LGTIIVFIGLKGAIL

-459 GLMVAPLLMT
+459 GLMIAPMMMT
-469 ERPGERRFPWDAK
+469 ERPGERRFPWEKKAEEGPEEDDV
-482 PKEASQEEVLE
+482 EAS
-493 APNQNFADIF
+493 NQNFADIF

-574 RFGGKKI
+574 RFGGKKVI
-581 IIYAA
+581 VYAA
-586 LGTAFVTALWGVSG
+586 LGTSFVTALWGISG
-600 QLWGSTVWMVGVW
+600 NLWGSTVWMVGVW

-701 EGTMEGVIEPPGP
+701 ETPPAI
-714 LNMSA
+714 LSA

>member
-1 MRARPAFAVLMLVVL
+1 MLLMM
-16 LLPGCITTEEDTL
+16 LPGCLSTDEEAL
-29 GGLGTY
+29 GGVGTY
-35 GVEATWTTVE
+35 DVEATWTTIE
-45 LEAKTAYYND
+45 LETKTAFYAD
-55 GETVTWTLDD
+55 DDVVTWTVNDAD
-65 GPFSDQIEAAGN
+65 SAAQIEASGG
-77 HVVGVLLTL
+77 HVIGLVLAM
-86 SYPSDDETPNPG
+86 SYPADDESPSG
-98 LCTGLEDNVPDVV
+98 LCTGLETDVPDIV
-111 SGTATKGD
+111 SGTATKGE
-119 WSLEQT
+119 WSLELT
-125 DSEGGGHE
+125 DSGFGGHE

-141 SALEAG
+141 SILDAG
-147 SISNVTEQE
+147 MASNLTEQE
-156 VLDRFAFGADAR
+156 VLDRFVFGDDAR
-168 GAFDLSVTV
+168 GAFDLTVLV
-177 DAQAFEG
+177 DAQAHDS
-184 ALCTHSDDGEEV
+184 ALCSHSDDGEEV
-196 ATVVGL
+196 TTVASL
-202 LVLDLNVTLI
+202 LVIDLTVTPAGM
-212 EDDEGGSS
+212 DDEGSS
-220 AMAVGAGSLPA
+220 ALAVGTGAIPA
-231 VLFAPVFIA
+231 VVFAPVFIA
-240 MIAAVTYATR
+240 MVAVVSFVTR

-265 EELEG
+265 EDLEG

-346 QIPVYGRRRPWILL
+346 QLPAYGRRRPWILL
-360 AQTGMMLMLG
+360 AQTGMMLTLG

-375 PDPTNNVRTIAI
+375 PDPTDNVRTIAI
-387 MFLVYNIF
+387 MFLIYNIF

-410 LKPHEVEKVNSY
+410 LQPHEVEKVNSY

-437 LGTIIVFTGLKGAIL
+437 LGTIIVFIGLKGAIL
-452 LQIPILA
+452 LQIPILM
-459 GLMVAPLLMT
+459 GLMIAPLMMT
-469 ERPGERRFPWDAK
+469 ERPGERRFPWEKEVEEGPEVDVV
-482 PKEASQEEVLE
+482 EAS
-493 APNQNFADIF
+493 NQNFADIF

-581 IIYAA
+581 IVYAA

-600 QLWGSTVWMVGVW
+600 GLWGSTVWMVGVW

-677 GAALQTLVILAVLW
+677 GAALQTLVILAVLF

-701 EGTMEGVIEPPGP
+701 ETLPAVLP
-714 LNMSA
+714 A

>member
-1 MRARPAFAVLMLVVL
+1 MRARYHVAVLVIL
-16 LLPGCITTEEDTL
+16 LMMLPGCLSTSEETL
-29 GGLGTY
+29 GGVGTY
-35 GVEATWTTVE
+35 EVEATWTTVE
-45 LEAKTAYYND
+45 LETKTAFYADDEAVTWSVLD
-55 GETVTWTLDD
+55 GELDQ
-65 GPFSDQIEAAGN
+65 QIEDAGG
-77 HVVGVLLTL
+77 HVVGLVLAMT
-86 SYPSDDETPNPG
+86 YPADDETPGG
-98 LCTGLEDNVPDVV
+98 LCTGLEANVPDIV
-111 SGTATKGD
+111 SGTATKGA
-119 WSLEQT
+119 WSLEQS
-125 DSEGGGHE
+125 DSGFGGHE

-141 SALEAG
+141 AILDAG
-147 SISNVTEQE
+147 VATNLSEQE
-156 VLDRFAFGADAR
+156 VLDRFVFGDEAR
-168 GAFDLSVTV
+168 GAFDLTVLV
-177 DAQAFEG
+177 DAQAHNS
-184 ALCTHSDDGEEV
+184 ALCSHSDDGEEV
-196 ATVVGL
+196 TTVASL
-202 LVLDLNVTLI
+202 LVIDLTVTPAGM
-212 EDDEGGSS
+212 DDEGSS
-220 AMAVGAGSLPA
+220 ALTVGTGAIPS
-231 VLFAPVFIA
+231 VIFAPVFIA
-240 MIAAVTYATR
+240 MVALVAFVTR

-305 VTFVTFLAARGVGAG
+305 VTFVTFLAARGVGAS

-346 QIPVYGRRRPWILL
+346 QIPAYGRRRPWILL

-410 LKPHEVEKVNSY
+410 LQPHEVEKVNSY

-459 GLMVAPLLMT
+459 GLMIAPMMMT
-469 ERPGERRFPWDAK
+469 ERPGERRFPWEQNTEEGPEEDVV
-482 PKEASQEEVLE
+482 EAS
-493 APNQNFADIF
+493 NQNFADIF

-701 EGTMEGVIEPPGP
+701 E
-714 LNMSA
+714 SAASAEAPAPIPMAA

>member
-1 MRARPAFAVLMLVVL
+1 MRAQFHVAVLMLL
-16 LLPGCITTEEDTL
+16 LVMLPGCLSTSEETL
-29 GGLGTY
+29 GGVGTY
-35 GVEATWTTVE
+35 EVEATWTTVE
-45 LEAKTAYYND
+45 LETKTAFYADDEAVTWSVLD
-55 GETVTWTLDD
+55 GELDQ
-65 GPFSDQIEAAGN
+65 QIEDAGG
-77 HVVGVLLTL
+77 HVVGLVLAM
-86 SYPSDDETPNPG
+86 SYPTDNETPGG
-98 LCTGLEDNVPDVV
+98 LCTGQENDVPDIV
-111 SGTATKGD
+111 SGTATKGE
-119 WSLEQT
+119 WTLEAS
-125 DSEGGGHE
+125 DSGFGGHE

-141 SALEAG
+141 AILDAG
-147 SISNVTEQE
+147 VATNLSEQE
-156 VLDRFAFGADAR
+156 VLDRFVFGEEAR
-168 GAFDLSVTV
+168 GAFDLTVLV
-177 DAQAFEG
+177 DAQAHNS
-184 ALCTHSDDGEEV
+184 ALCSHSDDGEEV
-196 ATVVGL
+196 TTVASL
-202 LVLDLNVTLI
+202 LIIDLTVTPAGM
-212 EDDEGGSS
+212 DDEGSS
-220 AMAVGAGSLPA
+220 ALTVGTGAIPS
-231 VLFAPVFIA
+231 VIFAPVFIA
-240 MIAAVTYATR
+240 MVALVAFVTR

-305 VTFVTFLAARGVGAG
+305 VTFVTFLAARGVGAS

-346 QIPVYGRRRPWILL
+346 QIPAYGRRRPWILL

-387 MFLVYNIF
+387 MFLIYNIF

-410 LKPHEVEKVNSY
+410 LQPHEVEKVNSY

-459 GLMVAPLLMT
+459 GLMIAPMMMT
-469 ERPGERRFPWDAK
+469 ERPGERRFPWEKRTEEGPQQEDV
-482 PKEASQEEVLE
+482 EA
-493 APNQNFADIF
+493 ANQNFADIF

-701 EGTMEGVIEPPGP
+701 ESPGP
-714 LNMSA
+714 VEAPAPIPMTA

>member
-1 MRARPAFAVLMLVVL
+1 MRAQFHVAVLMLL
-16 LLPGCITTEEDTL
+16 LVMLPGCLSTSEETL
-29 GGLGTY
+29 GGVGTY
-35 GVEATWTTVE
+35 EVEATWTTVE
-45 LEAKTAYYND
+45 LETKTAFYADDEAVTWSVLD
-55 GETVTWTLDD
+55 GELDQ
-65 GPFSDQIEAAGN
+65 QIEDAGG
-77 HVVGVLLTL
+77 HVVGLVLAM
-86 SYPSDDETPNPG
+86 SYPTDNETPGG
-98 LCTGLEDNVPDVV
+98 LCTGQENDVPDIV
-111 SGTATKGD
+111 SGTATKGE
-119 WSLEQT
+119 WTLEAS
-125 DSEGGGHE
+125 DSGFGGHE

-141 SALEAG
+141 AILDAG
-147 SISNVTEQE
+147 VATNLSEQE
-156 VLDRFAFGADAR
+156 VLDRFVFGEEAR
-168 GAFDLSVTV
+168 GTFDLTVLV
-177 DAQAFEG
+177 DAQAHNS
-184 ALCTHSDDGEEV
+184 ALCSHSDDGEEV
-196 ATVVGL
+196 TTVASL
-202 LVLDLNVTLI
+202 LVIDLTVTPAGM
-212 EDDEGGSS
+212 DDEGSS
-220 AMAVGAGSLPA
+220 ALTVGTGAIPS
-231 VLFAPVFIA
+231 VIFAPVFIA
-240 MIAAVTYATR
+240 MVALVAFVTR

-305 VTFVTFLAARGVGAG
+305 VTFVTFLAARGVGAS

-346 QIPVYGRRRPWILL
+346 QIPAYGRRRPWILL

-387 MFLVYNIF
+387 MFLIYNIF

-410 LKPHEVEKVNSY
+410 LQPHEVEKVNSY

-459 GLMVAPLLMT
+459 GLMIAPMMMT
-469 ERPGERRFPWDAK
+469 ERPGERRFPWEKRTEEGPQQEDV
-482 PKEASQEEVLE
+482 EA
-493 APNQNFADIF
+493 ANQNFADIF

-701 EGTMEGVIEPPGP
+701 ESPGP
-714 LNMSA
+714 VEAPAPIPMTA

>member
-1 MRARPAFAVLMLVVL
+1 MRAQFHVAVLMLL
-16 LLPGCITTEEDTL
+16 LVMLPGCLSTSEETL
-29 GGLGTY
+29 GGVGTY
-35 GVEATWTTVE
+35 EVEATWTTVE
-45 LEAKTAYYND
+45 LETKTAFYADDEAVTWSVLD
-55 GETVTWTLDD
+55 GELDQ
-65 GPFSDQIEAAGN
+65 QIEDAGG
-77 HVVGVLLTL
+77 HVVGLVLAM
-86 SYPSDDETPNPG
+86 SYPTDNETPGG
-98 LCTGLEDNVPDVV
+98 LCTGQENDVPDIV
-111 SGTATKGD
+111 SGTATKGE
-119 WSLEQT
+119 WTLEAS
-125 DSEGGGHE
+125 DSGFGGHE

-141 SALEAG
+141 AILDAG
-147 SISNVTEQE
+147 VATNLSEQE
-156 VLDRFAFGADAR
+156 VLDRFVFGEEAR
-168 GAFDLSVTV
+168 GTFDLTVLV
-177 DAQAFEG
+177 DAQAHNS
-184 ALCTHSDDGEEV
+184 ALCSHSDDGEEV
-196 ATVVGL
+196 TTVASL
-202 LVLDLNVTLI
+202 LVIDLTVTPAGM
-212 EDDEGGSS
+212 DDEGSS
-220 AMAVGAGSLPA
+220 ALTVGTGAIPS
-231 VLFAPVFIA
+231 VVFAPVFISMVA
-240 MIAAVTYATR
+240 LVAFVTR

-305 VTFVTFLAARGVGAG
+305 VTFVTFLAARGVGAS

-346 QIPVYGRRRPWILL
+346 QIPAYGRRRPWILL

-387 MFLVYNIF
+387 MFLIYNIF

-410 LKPHEVEKVNSY
+410 LQPHEVEKVNSY

-459 GLMVAPLLMT
+459 GLMIAPMMMT
-469 ERPGERRFPWDAK
+469 ERPGERRFPWEKRTEEGPQQEDV
-482 PKEASQEEVLE
+482 EA
-493 APNQNFADIF
+493 ANQNFADIF

-701 EGTMEGVIEPPGP
+701 ESPGP
-714 LNMSA
+714 VEAPAPIPMTA

>member
-1 MRARPAFAVLMLVVL
+1 M
-16 LLPGCITTEEDTL
+16 
-29 GGLGTY
+29 
-35 GVEATWTTVE
+35 
-45 LEAKTAYYND
+45 
-55 GETVTWTLDD
+55 
-65 GPFSDQIEAAGN
+65 
-77 HVVGVLLTL
+77 
-86 SYPSDDETPNPG
+86 
-98 LCTGLEDNVPDVV
+98 
-111 SGTATKGD
+111 
-119 WSLEQT
+119 
-125 DSEGGGHE
+125 
-133 VNLTWHDQ
+133 
-141 SALEAG
+141 
-147 SISNVTEQE
+147 
-156 VLDRFAFGADAR
+156 
-168 GAFDLSVTV
+168 
-177 DAQAFEG
+177 
-184 ALCTHSDDGEEV
+184 
-196 ATVVGL
+196 
-202 LVLDLNVTLI
+202 
-212 EDDEGGSS
+212 
-220 AMAVGAGSLPA
+220 
-231 VLFAPVFIA
+231 
-240 MIAAVTYATR
+240 
-250 HQDRFQLRFVLEEEE
+250 LEEEE

-305 VTFVTFLAARGVGAG
+305 VTFVTFLAARGVGAS

-346 QIPVYGRRRPWILL
+346 QIPAYGRRRPWILL

-410 LKPHEVEKVNSY
+410 LQPHEVEKVNSY

-459 GLMVAPLLMT
+459 GLMIAPMMMT
-469 ERPGERRFPWDAK
+469 ERPGERRFPWEKNTEEGPEEEDV
-482 PKEASQEEVLE
+482 EA
-493 APNQNFADIF
+493 ANQNFADIF

-701 EGTMEGVIEPPGP
+701 ESPVPAEAPASVPM
-714 LNMSA
+714 AA